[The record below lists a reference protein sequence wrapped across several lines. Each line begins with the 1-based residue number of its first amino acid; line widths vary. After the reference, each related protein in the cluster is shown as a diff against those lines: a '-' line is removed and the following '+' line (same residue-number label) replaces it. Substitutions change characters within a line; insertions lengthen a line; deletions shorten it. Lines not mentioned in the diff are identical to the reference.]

1 MTMNADEGEAA
12 RKRRLQLPIRMGEAV
27 ALIGVVIAGL
37 GLYVSCADRDRDKQ
51 EAAREAQQR
60 AQAQSVLVLRG
71 EGEGG
76 SIRLTPVNPNQ
87 VVQSQALYFP
97 SAVRGGPVQITG
109 EGRLEAGWFAD
120 GLKRALHGAADNGS
134 EQNLPVGI
142 ATTFVEDG
150 VVMTDSSLYR
160 IGFTVHPRLLQGA
173 DVSIEGVAVSH
184 RGLSGGLQGAVDAAW
199 AGQTSAKP

>member
-1 MTMNADEGEAA
+1 MNADEGEAA
-12 RKRRLQLPIRMGEAV
+12 RKRRWQLPIRLGEAV

-60 AQAQSVLVLRG
+60 AQAQSVLVLKS

-76 SIRLTPVNPNQ
+76 RIRLTPVNPNQ
-87 VVQSQALYFP
+87 VVQSQVIYFP
-97 SAVRGGPVQITG
+97 SAVRGGSIQITG
-109 EGRLEAGWFAD
+109 EGRIEAGWFSD

-134 EQNLPVGI
+134 EQSLPVGI

-150 VVMTDSSLYR
+150 VVLTDSSLYQ

-173 DVSIEGVAVSH
+173 EVSLDGVALS
-184 RGLSGGLQGAVDAAW
+184 RRELSGGLQRAVDSAW
-199 AGQTSAKP
+199 ANQAPATKP